1 MFKIVVLDD
10 EEMIRFG
17 IVSILNRYG
26 GVYKVVGEAGN
37 GEEGFILIRNLR
49 PDIVITDI
57 RMPKGNGLDVLK
69 RITEESIKCKT
80 VILTAHADFEYA
92 QKALVYNAVSYILKP
107 INEEKLLSELERIT
121 RKTEDTRSIEIEERI
136 AADLMD
142 RLLIQYRDIHPIVY
156 RTLKYI
162 AANFKRSISLDE
174 ISVELKVTPSYI
186 SKLFS
191 DNMNTGLVSFLNNFR
206 IDIAKQLLI
215 ETDYKIYEISSRLGF
230 CNSKYFCKVFSD
242 IVSLSPTDFV
252 NKSTR

>member
-1 MFKIVVLDD
+1 MYRVVVLDD

-17 IVSILNRYG
+17 IISILSRYG
-26 GVYKVVGEAGN
+26 STYIVVGEAGN
-37 GEEGFILIRNLR
+37 GEEGFILVKSLK

-57 RMPKGNGLDVLK
+57 RMPKGTGLDVLK
-69 RITEESIKCKT
+69 KMAEESIKCKT
-80 VILTAHADFEYA
+80 IILTAYADFEYA

-107 INEEKLLSELERIT
+107 IDEDKLLSELERIT
-121 RKTEDTRSIEIEERI
+121 RKEEITCSIEIEETI

-142 RLLIQYRDIHPIVY
+142 QLLMQNKNIHSIVY

-162 AANFKRSISLDE
+162 AVNFKRSISLDE

-191 DNMNTGLVSFLNNFR
+191 DNMNIGLVNFLNNFR
-206 IDIAKQLLI
+206 VDIAKQLLLK
-215 ETDYKIYEISSRLGF
+215 TDYKIYEIASKLGF
-230 CNSKYFCKVFSD
+230 CNPKYFCKVFSD

-252 NKSTR
+252 NRNIR